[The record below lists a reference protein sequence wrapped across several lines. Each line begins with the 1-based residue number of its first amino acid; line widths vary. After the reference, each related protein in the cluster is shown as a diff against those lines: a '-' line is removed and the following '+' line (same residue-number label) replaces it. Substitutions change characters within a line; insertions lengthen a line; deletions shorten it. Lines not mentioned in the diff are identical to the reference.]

1 MTDDAIQTATTGGP
15 SATHHQN
22 RLPEGATAGET
33 LRQVDELTLRTRHAG
48 RWYARY
54 MTVFGGGFGLMTL
67 LLGLGPDGDATGV
80 WWALGLMAVWAVFVA
95 VMVVWAFRRPVQGA
109 VQGRTYVPGWVGTGV
124 LYAAALFGGLGQ
136 NLPVWVWVLAALVVP
151 LPLVA
156 SAVRVHR
163 SLA

>member
-1 MTDDAIQTATTGGP
+1 MNDDAITTATANDP
-15 SATHHQN
+15 AATPD
-22 RLPEGATAGET
+22 RDRAPKGATAGET
-33 LRQVDELTLRTRHAG
+33 LRQVDELASRTRRAG

-54 MTVFGGGFGLMTL
+54 MFVIGGGFGLMTL
-67 LLGLGPDGDATGV
+67 LLGLGPDGDAAGV

-95 VMVVWAFRRPVQGA
+95 VMVGWAFRRPVQGA
-109 VQGRTYVPGWVGTGV
+109 LQGRTYVPGWVGTGV

-136 NLPVWVWVLAALVVP
+136 NLPVWAWMLAALVVP
-151 LPLVA
+151 LPLVV